1 MVKKTDRYLTVCQ
14 ADRFLTVCQTER
26 YLTVC
31 QSNVPITTRIKG
43 TSLEIHF
50 VSELME
56 HYLGLI

>member
-1 MVKKTDRYLTVCQ
+1 MCQADRFLTVCQ
-14 ADRFLTVCQTER
+14 ADRFLTVCQTDR

-43 TSLEIHF
+43 TSLEI
-50 VSELME
+50 SELME